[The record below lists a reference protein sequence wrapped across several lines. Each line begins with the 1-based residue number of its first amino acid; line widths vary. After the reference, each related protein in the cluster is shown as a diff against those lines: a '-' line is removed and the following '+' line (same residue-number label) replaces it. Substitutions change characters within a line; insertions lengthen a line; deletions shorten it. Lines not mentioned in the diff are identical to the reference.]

1 MDQNDT
7 AYSDA
12 LACSANKTAASRDEE
27 DDADELE
34 DRPRTRTPSQ
44 ESESPSES
52 DLPFEQGSRHVPIH
66 SLPTELL
73 LEVIRLE
80 VLWYIP
86 NLPEN
91 YYSRLVG
98 LSGVCSRWYHVI
110 RDSPDLW
117 TRMHG
122 SDSPDIYKLA
132 MKRSSGRLLDIVL
145 EADVLYEGQDEERDH
160 LGWFM
165 AEVRSHVDRWRSVD
179 LSFPPLWTD
188 DITCSLE
195 EPAPN
200 LERLS
205 LYAVERWCTSYEYNF
220 FFGEAPK
227 LHDVKLEGIAI
238 CWDSEAI
245 HNLTAFD
252 LSSITFDCTD
262 DILAA
267 LSHSPQLRTLVIKDC
282 TTRSMASASCA
293 SIQLLQLSVLDV
305 DLGGPD
311 ATEDFL
317 DHIKDDRDDAPA
329 QLLSRRKRVEG
340 EHPRA

>member
-1 MDQNDT
+1 MDQGDVAN
-7 AYSDA
+7 SDA

-34 DRPRTRTPSQ
+34 DRPGTRTPSQ
-44 ESESPSES
+44 ESESPSEP
-52 DLPFEQGSRHVPIH
+52 DPPFEQGSCHIPIH

-86 NLPEN
+86 DLPED

-98 LSGVCSRWYHVI
+98 LSGVCCRWYHVI
-110 RDSPDLW
+110 RDSPELW

-122 SDSPDIYKLA
+122 SDSPEIYELA

-145 EADVLYEGQDEERDH
+145 EADVLYRMQDEDRDH

-165 AEVRSHVDRWRSVD
+165 AEVRSHVDRWRSVEM
-179 LSFPPLWTD
+179 SFPPLWTD

-195 EPAPN
+195 KPAPN

-205 LYAVERWCTSYEYNF
+205 LYAEERWWSTREHNF

-227 LHDVKLEGIAI
+227 LRDVKLEGIAI
-238 CWDSEAI
+238 RWDSEAI
-245 HNLTAFD
+245 HNLTALD
-252 LSSITFDCTD
+252 LSSITFHCTD
-262 DILAA
+262 DILEA
-267 LSHSPQLRTLVIKDC
+267 LSHSPELRTLVIKEC

-293 SIQLLQLSVLDV
+293 SIQLLQLSILDV
-305 DLGGPD
+305 DLGSPD

-340 EHPRA
+340 EHPIA